1 MVGFFAFIIFQN
13 WNELQIHFLYIVM
26 RSIDLSLMGDVNQL
40 DIVMVQ
46 EIFDFIYDEA
56 LKEYEPS
63 KYDIVNKLNFFLI
76 ALRLFAELRDE
87 DAYIE
92 MNTLTLIFKYRLKS
106 TCYWVFDVPEI
117 EDKKQFI
124 EYLSSELNKL

>member
-1 MVGFFAFIIFQN
+1 MVSV
-13 WNELQIHFLYIVM
+13 H
-26 RSIDLSLMGDVNQL
+26 LSSLLEVKLL
-40 DIVMVQ
+40 DITMVQ

-63 KYDIVNKLNFFLI
+63 KYEIVNKLKFFSI
-76 ALRLFAELRDE
+76 TLRLFAELRDE

-92 MNTLTLIFKYRLKS
+92 INTLTVIFKCRSRS
-106 TCYWVFDVPEI
+106 TCYWVFDIPEI
-117 EDKKQFI
+117 GCKKQLV